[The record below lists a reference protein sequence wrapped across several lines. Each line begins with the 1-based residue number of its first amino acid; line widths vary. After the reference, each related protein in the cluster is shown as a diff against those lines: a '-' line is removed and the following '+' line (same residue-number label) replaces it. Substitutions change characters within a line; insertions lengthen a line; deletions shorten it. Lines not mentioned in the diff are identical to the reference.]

1 MSNWLTVSI
10 WIIFVLWS
18 IIEIAGMYTFVTR
31 PYVRYT
37 VGSSIVTWLWL
48 MFTVFWLCFQFIG

>member
-1 MSNWLTVSI
+1 MSNWLTVAI

-37 VGSSIVTWLWL
+37 VGSSIVT
-48 MFTVFWLCFQFIG
+48 